1 MTTNLPTF
9 SLPGQANATKTIL
22 WSGLVAGTL
31 DAAAGV
37 IVYFL
42 FFGFNPLQV
51 LQSIAEGIFG
61 PSAFTGGFLTVI
73 VGLVAHY
80 FIAFVVAGIY
90 FFLFPKIK
98 VLANNPVLSG
108 LLFGAAIWAVMN
120 LVVVPLSNIP
130 PASFNVPLAIVAITW
145 HMVLVG
151 LPISLITN
159 NYYKSTQ
166 A

>member
-1 MTTNLPTF
+1 MTTNLPSL
-9 SLPGQANATKTIL
+9 SLPGQTNASKTIL

-37 IVYFL
+37 IVYFI

-80 FIAFVVAGIY
+80 IIAFVVAGIY
-90 FFLFPKIK
+90 FVAFPKIK
-98 VLANNPVLSG
+98 VLKAAPVLSG
-108 LLFGAAIWAVMN
+108 LLYGAAIWAVMN
-120 LVVVPLSNIP
+120 LIVVPLSNIP
-130 PASFNVPLAIVAITW
+130 PAPFNAIVATIAIVW

-151 LPISLITN
+151 LPISLITYN
-159 NYYKSTQ
+159 FYKSK
-166 A
+166 